1 MGIGGCIILIAV
13 GAVITF
19 ATDWH
24 AKGVNMDLLGLIMM
38 AVGVIGMAAYVS
50 IFKRRRIPRPRTA
63 TCRRWSRSATT
74 PTGGCER
81 EPAAP
86 AVSGSLPHRPR

>member
-1 MGIGGCIILIAV
+1 MGIGGCIILIAI

-50 IFKRRRIPRPRTA
+50 IFKRRRIPPTA
-63 TCRRWSRSATT
+63 DGDVPPVVEERYYTDRRY
-74 PTGGCER
+74 
-81 EPAAP
+81 
-86 AVSGSLPHRPR
+86 